1 MQAVWDRIK
10 NVVRYIYVGVAWLNL
25 LSIFVIIFVAGMSLF
40 VNRNYWSTHVDF
52 GWGSELILLALI
64 ALGLLGWIPRR
75 LTAWLVAVIVIHAV
89 QTLLPGLKDNLPFI
103 SAAHPLNAMVLAGTS
118 LKHAQVAGQAL
129 LGSRVKDSVLD
140 AQVQV

>member
-10 NVVRYIYVGVAWLNL
+10 NVVRYIYVGFAWLNL
-25 LSIFVIIFVAGMSLF
+25 LAVFVIIFVAGMSLF

-52 GWGSELILLALI
+52 GWGSESILLVLI

-75 LTAWLVAVIVIHAV
+75 LTGWLVAVIVIHAI
-89 QTLLPGLKDNLPFI
+89 QTLLPGLKDDLPFI

-118 LKHAQVAGQAL
+118 LKHAQVASQVL
-129 LGSRVKDSVLD
+129 LGNRLKDSVIE
-140 AQVQV
+140 AQVRV